1 MRQWKTVWRV
11 VGRRCNSNGASGT
24 LGSGKT
30 GRAQD
35 EGHSWAIVKTMFNR
49 ESTTIT
55 YKAQAPDQTKIGA
68 DAIKVPPPITV
79 SFSNVFLR
87 DASQSSKSVDPFSG
101 QKLFRTGQLLAN
113 PSATIPQNVEVSSDK
128 QALRIDWGDGDS
140 YSYPLTFLDQSSGH
154 PTDELASI
162 PRPFQQRK
170 SVSPALWDR
179 DMLKQNIG
187 NLLSVNYDAY
197 ASPTNSAG
205 LHQTLVNLRKFGIS
219 FIADLPQE
227 QPEGLLKQVAEHIG
241 PIRNTFYGETF
252 DVRNKA
258 GAENIAYTNRPLTL
272 HQDLLYLDNAP
283 GWQILHAIQ
292 NSSDGSEAG
301 MNYFADAF
309 NAARFVRDTDADA
322 YEALTQ
328 VPINYHYE
336 RNNNR
341 YYNSRPLIVENEIN
355 VDNLVSSNY
364 VSLIKE
370 VNYSPMFQAPFT
382 FGIWEKPKGQ
392 DLSTASGKLTQRLLF
407 KDFLR
412 GLALFEKFINL
423 PENQFRLKLPENA
436 CVIFNNRRLLHA
448 RTAFS
453 GERWLRGC
461 YLDDDAVKSK
471 LQYLEERQG

>member
-1 MRQWKTVWRV
+1 MRQWKTAWRL
-11 VGRRCNSNGASGT
+11 GRRLNSGGAPGR
-24 LGSGKT
+24 LGSGVS
-30 GRAQD
+30 
-35 EGHSWAIVKTMFNR
+35 GHGQGQEHPWGIVKTMFNK
-49 ESTTIT
+49 ESTTVT
-55 YKAQAPDQTKIGA
+55 YKAQKGTHT
-68 DAIKVPPPITV
+68 DAVPQVTV
-79 SFSNVFLR
+79 SFSNLFLR
-87 DASQSSKSVDPFSG
+87 DSSQSSKSVDPMSG
-101 QKLFRTGQLLAN
+101 QKLFRTGELLAN
-113 PSATIPQNVEVSSDK
+113 PSATIPQNIEVSPDK

-140 YSYPLTFLDQSSGH
+140 YSYPLAFLDKFSGH
-154 PTDELASI
+154 PIDDLAVMS
-162 PRPFQQRK
+162 RPFQQRQQPVK
-170 SVSPALWDR
+170 PVLWDR
-179 DMLKQNIG
+179 DLLKQNIG

-197 ASPTNSAG
+197 SSPTNSDA
-205 LHQTLVNLRKFGIS
+205 LHHTLVNLRKFGIS
-219 FIADLPQE
+219 FIADMPQE
-227 QPEGLLKQVAEHIG
+227 QPEKLLKQVAERIG
-241 PIRNTFYGETF
+241 PIRNSFYGETF

-258 GAENIAYTNRPLTL
+258 GAENIAYTNRPLSL
-272 HQDLLYLDNAP
+272 HQDLLYLDHAP

-301 MNYFADAF
+301 MSYFADAF

-328 VPINYHYE
+328 FPINYHYE
-336 RNNNR
+336 RNENR
-341 YYNSRPLIVENEIN
+341 YYNSRPLIVENEVN
-355 VDNLVSSNY
+355 ADNLTLFDY

-392 DLSTASGKLTQRLLF
+392 DLTTASGKLTQRLLF

-412 GLALFEKFINL
+412 GLALFEKFINM

-461 YLDDDAVKSK
+461 YLDDDAVKSR
-471 LQYLEERQG
+471 LQYLEEVDADLTKLDK